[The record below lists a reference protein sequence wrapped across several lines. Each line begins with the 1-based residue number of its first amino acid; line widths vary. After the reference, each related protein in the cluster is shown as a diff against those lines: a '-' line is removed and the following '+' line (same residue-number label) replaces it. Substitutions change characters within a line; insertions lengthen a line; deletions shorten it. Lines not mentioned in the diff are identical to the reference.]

1 MQEKVREVRVHAGE
15 RATGTYR
22 EAMAVELANGTF
34 ATTGI
39 GESEPAALAIR
50 TFEDNI
56 WDSGSPLKYGLAEVL
71 PLNASKEMVLEALNR
86 HESDN
91 TSAVPVTNSLL
102 HLLSL
107 PKMEPGA

>member
-22 EAMAVELANGTF
+22 EVMAVELANGTF
-34 ATTGI
+34 ATAGI
-39 GESEPAALAIR
+39 GECEPEALAIR

-56 WDSGSPLKYGLAEVL
+56 WDSKGPLKYRLAEVL
-71 PLNASKEMVLEALNR
+71 PLNASREMVLQALDR

-91 TSAVPVTNSLL
+91 TSVVPVTDSLL